1 VRMELNPHTDWF
13 GSSITF
19 AILAAPTVVALW
31 RTWVNVPETK
41 GKSLEEISEMFAD
54 GVAT

>member
-1 VRMELNPHTDWF
+1 VRMGLNPHTDWF

-31 RTWVNVPETK
+31 WTWVNVPETK
-41 GKSLEEISEMFAD
+41 GKSPEKISEMFAD
-54 GVAT
+54 DAAT